1 MEELGKIIEEIN
13 LNINLYDKLLK
24 EETLENYNKL
34 TYFKQHIEYET
45 KLIFIKSI
53 IMLIG
58 NFEYYTFFSEEKSW
72 FNREAFVESY
82 KEKDFQNYL
91 NLFVN
96 TNLFNDFLDEQKK
109 LYLSKNSNN
118 IDTYPTVEITSD
130 VYYFNKILYN
140 YQDLK
145 YNYIIM
151 DTSFNLSKI
160 LTKDIQE
167 EVHILCKKLYLI
179 SDNIIASKLESELP
193 TKKLDNH
200 KNKKKSK

>member
-1 MEELGKIIEEIN
+1 MGELGKIIEEIN

-118 IDTYPTVEITSD
+118 IDTYPTVGIISD

-145 YNYIIM
+145 YNYTIM

-167 EVHILCKKLYLI
+167 EVHILWKKLYLI

>member
-13 LNINLYDKLLK
+13 INIYLYDKLIK

-118 IDTYPTVEITSD
+118 IDTYPTVVIISD

>member
-13 LNINLYDKLLK
+13 LNINLYDKLIK

-118 IDTYPTVEITSD
+118 IDTYPTVEIISD